1 VEIGTGIDENAELET
16 SMNLRL
22 TWKAAILVALG
33 ASLGVRLVS
42 AAEPSIKECLASSEA
57 SLKLANDYKLRAERA
72 QLLVCSAAS
81 CPAEIRKECLKRVD
95 EVNIAIPSVVFDVR
109 DPDGNDLTA
118 VKIMMDDEVLAERI
132 RGVALSVDPGEH
144 LFRFSTAGQAMLEKR
159 LLIRESQK
167 DRHEV
172 IQFPGQKKAAEDQTS
187 EAAATERSPA
197 LEPKRAAGN
206 NQPTSGLE
214 DESSSKPSVPSSRGV
229 SNLVMLGIQQD
240 FLYHSS
246 ATNACSPSSKYECF
260 QGSGERVLVEDS
272 NTVHTQNLS
281 PGFTGATLRLLAG
294 YDRFVLP
301 QLSLGVRLGVVISG
315 KAKQSPGDSAVFVPH
330 LEARVAY
337 FLVGKPLMTP
347 FSPYVVLSGG
357 AAETDANVQLRY
369 QDPSHGCSDCRLN
382 AWKRAGFEFVSAG
395 LGLVAA
401 VAGNTGPLLEARY
414 VQYFG
419 KSGSSIAGQ
428 LGYAVGF

>member
-1 VEIGTGIDENAELET
+1 
-16 SMNLRL
+16 M
-22 TWKAAILVALG
+22 LVALG
-33 ASLGVRLVS
+33 ASLGGRL
-42 AAEPSIKECLASSEA
+42 ARAGEPSIKECLASSEA

-95 EVNIAIPSVVFDVR
+95 EVNVAIPSVVFEVK

-118 VKIMMDDEVLAERI
+118 VRITMDDEVLAEHL
-132 RGVALSVDPGEH
+132 RGIALSVDPGEH
-144 LFRFSTAGQAMLEKR
+144 LFRFSTEGQTTLEKR
-159 LLIRESQK
+159 FLIRESQK

-172 IQFPGQKKAAEDQTS
+172 IHFPGQKKSAEYQTNEAPAAEM
-187 EAAATERSPA
+187 SPA
-197 LEPKRAAGN
+197 LTPKQAVGEKPSTAGFEN
-206 NQPTSGLE
+206 G
-214 DESSSKPSVPSSRGV
+214 SSSTLSVTSSRGV
-229 SNLVMLGIQQD
+229 SNLVMFGIQQD

-246 ATNACSPSSKYECF
+246 TTNACSPSSRYECF

-281 PGFTGATLRLLAG
+281 PGYTGATLRLLAG

-337 FLVGKPLMTP
+337 WLVGKPLRTP

-357 AAETDANVQLRY
+357 AAETDASVQLRY